1 MSEANA
7 PEEIAVPVDGGEL
20 AVLRWPG
27 AAADPPLVVL
37 LHGITSNALTWG
49 HVAPALAG
57 EFEVLAPDL
66 RGRAGSAALPGPYGV
81 ERHAEDVAAL
91 IRAVGDGRRAVLV
104 GHSMGGF
111 VATMATA
118 GIAENL
124 VRGLVLVDGGAQFPT
139 PAGPDPDAML
149 EGMLGPWLARLE
161 TTVPDRDAVR
171 AFWAGDPAV
180 GPWVDDAAVAAFL
193 ARDVVPVDGG
203 LRSAC
208 VPEAVRLDGAD
219 MLTNERV
226 VEATSNLPIPATLL
240 WAERG
245 MQDQTP
251 GLYDE
256 ARLER
261 LGMARIGIATRRV
274 PDTNHDSILWA
285 RQGVDEIVEAVRAA
299 AT

>member
-1 MSEANA
+1 MSERIA
-7 PEEIAVPVDGGEL
+7 PEEIAVAVDGGEL

-27 AAADPPLVVL
+27 AAAGAPLAVL
-37 LHGITSNALTWG
+37 LHGLTSNAMTWG

-66 RGRAGSAALPGPYGV
+66 RGRAGSAGLPGPYGI

-91 IRAVGDGRRAVLV
+91 IRAAGDGRRAVLV

-111 VATMATA
+111 VATMATT
-118 GIAENL
+118 GIARDL

-139 PAGPDPDAML
+139 PAGADADAML
-149 EGMLGPWLARLE
+149 AGMLGPWLARLE
-161 TTVPDRDAVR
+161 TTFPDRAAVR
-171 AFWAGDPAV
+171 AFWAADPAV
-180 GPWVDDAAVAAFL
+180 GPWVDDPAVAAFL
-193 ARDVVPVDGG
+193 ARDVVAVEGG

-208 VPEAVRLDGAD
+208 VPEAIRLDGAD

-226 VEATSNLPIPATLL
+226 IEATSTLPIPATLL
-240 WAERG
+240 WAARG
-245 MQDQTP
+245 MQDETP

-261 LGMARIGIATRRV
+261 LGLARAGITARPV
-274 PDTNHDSILWA
+274 PDTNHDSILWSE
-285 RQGVDEIVEAVRAA
+285 RGVREIAETVRA
-299 AT
+299 TR

>member
-1 MSEANA
+1 MSESSA
-7 PEEIAVPVDGGEL
+7 PEEIAIRMQGGEL
-20 AVLRWPG
+20 AVLRWPAANPG
-27 AAADPPLVVL
+27 APLAVL

-49 HVAPALAG
+49 HVGPALGG

-66 RGRAGSAALPGPYGV
+66 RGRAGSAGLPGPYGI

-91 IRAVGDGRRAVLV
+91 IRTLGDGRRTVLV

-111 VATMATA
+111 VATMATT
-118 GIAENL
+118 GIASDL
-124 VRGLVLVDGGAQFPT
+124 VHGLVLVDGGAQFPT
-139 PAGPDPDAML
+139 PAGADADAMTAAL
-149 EGMLGPWLARLE
+149 LGPWLERLE
-161 TTVPDRDAVR
+161 RTFPDLAAVR
-171 AFWAGDPAV
+171 AFWAADPAV
-180 GPWVDDAAVAAFL
+180 GPWVDDPVVAAFL

-245 MQDQTP
+245 MQNETP
-251 GLYDE
+251 GFYDE

-261 LGMARIGIATRRV
+261 LGLARIGIATHRV
-274 PDTNHDSILWA
+274 PGTNHDSIIWT
-285 RQGVDEIVEAVRAA
+285 RNGVAEIVSAARAA
-299 AT
+299 AA

>member
-1 MSEANA
+1 MSEPSA
-7 PEEIAVPVDGGEL
+7 PEEITVRMHGGDL
-20 AVLRWPG
+20 AVLRWP
-27 AAADPPLVVL
+27 APDAPLAVL

-66 RGRAGSAALPGPYGV
+66 RGRAGSAGLPGPYGI

-91 IRAVGDGRRAVLV
+91 LRTAGEGRRTVLV

-111 VATMATA
+111 VATMATT
-118 GIAENL
+118 GIARDL
-124 VRGLVLVDGGAQFPT
+124 VHGLVLVDGGAQFPA
-139 PAGPDPDAML
+139 PAGADADTMTAAL
-149 EGMLGPWLARLE
+149 LGPWLERLE
-161 TTVPDRDAVR
+161 LTFPDLAAVR
-171 AFWAGDPAV
+171 AFWAADPAV
-180 GPWVDDAAVAAFL
+180 GPWVDDPAVAAFL
-193 ARDVVPVDGG
+193 ERDVVPVDGG

-208 VPEAVRLDGAD
+208 VAEAVRLDGAD

-245 MQDQTP
+245 TQDQTP
-251 GLYDE
+251 GFYDE

-261 LGMARIGIATRRV
+261 LGLTRAGIATRRV
-274 PDTNHDSILWA
+274 PDTNHESILWA
-285 RQGVDEIVEAVRAA
+285 RQGVAEIAAAVRASSG
-299 AT
+299 